1 MLTNTRKLIHRAAL
15 VLAATAALTA
25 CEDDSTGP
33 DDHDHDE
40 AAGVVVL
47 AEGSTTPLVTV
58 DAARQVTGSL
68 TVQAGQDRHLEVW
81 FVAEDGDRFRPDG
94 DEHTLDIRVANGAIA
109 DLHAHGDHLHLEGVA
124 AGSTTVVFSILH
136 GNHSDYDSPAIP
148 ITVTP

>member
-1 MLTNTRKLIHRAAL
+1 MFRGTTKLINRAAL
-15 VLAATAALTA
+15 VLAATAMLGA
-25 CEDDSTGP
+25 CDSDGTGP
-33 DDHDHDE
+33 DDHAHEE

-47 AEGSTTPLVTV
+47 GANDAVLVSV
-58 DAARQVTGSL
+58 NAARQVTGSL
-68 TVQAGQDRHLEVW
+68 TVAAGQDRDLEVW

-94 DEHTLDIRVANGAIA
+94 QEHTLDITVANEAIA
-109 DLHAHGDHLHLEGVA
+109 DLHAHGDHLHLEGLA